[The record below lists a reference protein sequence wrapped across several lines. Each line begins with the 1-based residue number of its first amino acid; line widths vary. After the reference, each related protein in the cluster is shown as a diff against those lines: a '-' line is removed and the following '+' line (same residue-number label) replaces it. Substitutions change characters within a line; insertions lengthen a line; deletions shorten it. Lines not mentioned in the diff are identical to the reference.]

1 MSKDTKHFYEFG
13 PFRFDPEEHRLLRNG
28 ELVHL
33 PPKSMD
39 ALIVFVQNA
48 GKLLVREAL
57 MQAVWADS
65 FVEDANLTVAISNL
79 RKALG
84 QNGETAEYI
93 ETIPRVGYRFVAE
106 VYDRSEQSQPL
117 IIEKHTQ
124 SRTVIQEEEFGP
136 DATKQS
142 SSTSINPQQL
152 PATKLAVGTSSRR
165 ILMTAATVVV
175 VAVGSFIYF
184 HRADQ
189 KAMNA
194 ANPTLIGIKSLAVLP
209 PKSFGS
215 ESENAALS
223 LGIADALI
231 TRLGSV
237 NKLIVRPTESVA
249 RYTGTN
255 QDPLKAGSA
264 LGVDAILDGTL
275 QRNGGRTRVTLRL
288 LEVSSGRQMWAAN
301 FDEADSDF
309 FKLQDSIS
317 QQVGNALYAN
327 LTTTEQAQLTRQQ
340 TTNKDAYASY
350 LQGIYFWSK
359 RGSEARK
366 GADYFRKAIE
376 LDPKFAEAY
385 VGLAAVE
392 AATSPI
398 PSPEAQALVEK
409 AMELDDSLAD
419 AHATYA
425 FIRMFHYWD
434 WPTAERELDRAIEL
448 NPNSAVAHHWKGVYL
463 SIRGRLGEAKTE
475 MYRALDLDPLSL
487 IVMTDIGQLH
497 YFAHEY
503 DLASDYCNRA
513 LAFDPQ
519 FHDAHTYLVDI
530 YQMKGMDR
538 EALNELIQA
547 DSIEGK
553 GVDNVKQ
560 LFAREGLRG
569 VFTEN
574 IQDELRMFNKESDKR
589 SLFSLIIARYYA
601 RIGEK
606 EEALK
611 YLAIAVE
618 KPQTF
623 WTPYI
628 AVDPIYDTLRSDP
641 RFKQMLN
648 RLGLTGQAIKN

>member
-1 MSKDTKHFYEFG
+1 MSEKNRRFYEFG
-13 PFRFDPEEHRLLRNG
+13 PFRLDPEKRRLLRDG

-33 PPKSMD
+33 SRKSVD
-39 ALIVFVQNA
+39 ALIVLVENS
-48 GKLLVREAL
+48 GKLLEREAL
-57 MQAVWADS
+57 MQAVWAES

-106 VYDRSEQSQPL
+106 VHDRYEQAQPL
-117 IIEKHTQ
+117 IIEKRTQ
-124 SRTVIQEEEFGP
+124 SRTVIEEELTT
-136 DATKQS
+136 DHRAH
-142 SSTSINPQQL
+142 
-152 PATKLAVGTSSRR
+152 PADSLIVQ
-165 ILMTAATVVV
+165 TAAFPMKAALAITTRR
-175 VAVGSFIYF
+175 ALLLTTGTLILIATWFFYF
-184 HRADQ
+184 HRSTANT
-189 KAMNA
+189 ANGSNLAA
-194 ANPTLIGIKSLAVLP
+194 ANIQSLAVLP
-209 PKSFGS
+209 PKSFGNEPEIS
-215 ESENAALS
+215 TLS

-231 TRLGSV
+231 NRLGSI
-237 NKLIVRPTESVA
+237 NKLIVRPTEAVA
-249 RYTGTN
+249 RYAGTN

-288 LEVSSGRQMWAAN
+288 LEVASGRQIWAAN
-301 FDEADSDF
+301 FDEADSDI

-327 LTTTEQAQLTRQQ
+327 LTSTEQARLTRPQ
-340 TTNKDAYASY
+340 TTNKEAYAAY

-366 GADYFRKAIE
+366 GAEYFRKAIE

-392 AATSPI
+392 AATAPM

-409 AMELDDSLAD
+409 ALELDDSLAD

-434 WPTAERELDRAIEL
+434 WPTAERELNRAIEL

-463 SIRGRLGEAKTE
+463 SIRGRLNEAKTE
-475 MYRALDLDPLSL
+475 MYRALELDPLSL

-497 YFAHEY
+497 YFTHEY
-503 DLASDYCNRA
+503 DLAGDYCNRA

-519 FHDAHTYLVDI
+519 FHDAHTYLIDI

-547 DSIEGK
+547 NSIEGN
-553 GVDNVKQ
+553 GVNNVKQ

-569 VFTEN
+569 VFLED
-574 IQDELRMFNKESDKR
+574 IRDHVKAFNKEPDKR
-589 SLFSLIIARYYA
+589 SLLSLIIARYYA

-611 YLAIAVE
+611 YLAIAAE

-623 WTPYI
+623 WTPYV
-628 AVDPIYDTLRSDP
+628 AVDPIYDPLRSDP
-641 RFKQMLN
+641 RFKEILG
-648 RLGLTGQAIKN
+648 RLGLIN